1 MRLFLRKIALKSTV
15 VLDIILAKNRSQFD
29 NLACSWLELGAESF
43 SLWAN
48 NSLLACW
55 PEKAANVAP
64 TIQKPIRYNSMDI
77 GEFRVTGIKSDAAEK
92 QLAAQCGLVADLV
105 RLESEL
111 NSMAAELI
119 YTRDH
124 LVALYDLIKGTHN
137 IIDVRETMA
146 WLARESKRQVN
157 TEGAFVI
164 LQAPESR
171 INFQE
176 HFPTR
181 LLDDMVIRTYL
192 AEMLRKD
199 DPFLCRRGDIAG
211 SEAAGFRGLMLIP
224 MQVRGTTL
232 AVLGLINKVGGD
244 FMSPD
249 IKLTQTI
256 ASYGA
261 AQIENVLLYEAR
273 IDQTKL
279 QAEMDLA
286 RRIQM
291 QLLPDRM
298 PKVYGLDSWANSR
311 PASRVG
317 GDFYT
322 AIEQSNNAFTFAVG
336 DISGKGL
343 PAAILMAMT
352 RTILRSKTATVKMAE
367 PAGII
372 DVSNRELYDDFS
384 EVSMFATVFVGQY
397 RPESRSLSYA
407 NAGHSPVVYV
417 PAGGQAMLVEADSTP
432 MGIEPSNEAVN
443 KEIRINKGDVLV
455 IASDGLNEARNGQD
469 EMFGYN
475 RLMRLIE
482 DLAHEPAR
490 EISTKL
496 FQAVDDFSAGHS
508 QDDDQTVVVLKGDN
522 A

>member
-1 MRLFLRKIALKSTV
+1 
-15 VLDIILAKNRSQFD
+15 
-29 NLACSWLELGAESF
+29 
-43 SLWAN
+43 
-48 NSLLACW
+48 
-55 PEKAANVAP
+55 
-64 TIQKPIRYNSMDI
+64 
-77 GEFRVTGIKSDAAEK
+77 
-92 QLAAQCGLVADLV
+92 
-105 RLESEL
+105 
-111 NSMAAELI
+111 
-119 YTRDH
+119 
-124 LVALYDLIKGTHN
+124 
-137 IIDVRETMA
+137 MA

-157 TEGAFVI
+157 TQGAFV
-164 LQAPESR
+164 LLKTHESEVK
-171 INFQE
+171 FQE
-176 HFPTR
+176 HYPER
-181 LLDDMVIRTYL
+181 LLDEEIIDEYL
-192 AEMLRKD
+192 AELLRRD
-199 DPFLCRRGDIAG
+199 DPFLCRRGDF
-211 SEAAGFRGLMLIP
+211 SEPDTAAFRGLMLVP

-256 ASYGA
+256 AAYGA
-261 AQIENVLLYEAR
+261 AQIENMLFYRAR
-273 IDQTKL
+273 LDQTKL

-291 QLLPDRM
+291 QLLPERM
-298 PKVYGLDSWANSR
+298 PRSLGLDSWANSR

-322 AIEQSNNAFTFAVG
+322 AIEQSNQSFTFAVG

-352 RTILRSKTATVKMAE
+352 RTILRSNTTTGTLIE

-397 RPESRSLSYA
+397 QPATRSLSYA

-417 PAGGQAMLVEADSTP
+417 PNGGEAQLLLADSTP

-443 KEIRINKGDVLV
+443 KKLKILGGDVLV
-455 IASDGLNEARNGQD
+455 VASDGLNEARNGQN

-482 DLAHEPAR
+482 NLAHQPAR
-490 EISTKL
+490 DISMGL
-496 FQAVDDFSAGHS
+496 FQAVDEFSAGHS
-508 QDDDQTVVVLKGDN
+508 QDDDQTVVVLKGESG
-522 A
+522 